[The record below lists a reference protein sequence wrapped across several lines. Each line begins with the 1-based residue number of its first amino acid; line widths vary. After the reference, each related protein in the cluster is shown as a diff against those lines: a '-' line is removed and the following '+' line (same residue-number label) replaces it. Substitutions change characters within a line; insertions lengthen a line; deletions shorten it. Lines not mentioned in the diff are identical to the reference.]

1 MIFLVPDRQILAV
14 LFMPQKQKGEIMK
27 KYILVGG
34 IIILSAHIGTACAA
48 LGTKKCTNITC
59 PNGYG
64 TELSKCANVCNNCP
78 NTKTYSE
85 HSGYVTVTE
94 QTLIWTCPENSQGFL
109 DCGCDTVTYN
119 ACPKG
124 YYGNRD
130 TSVPTCTRCPASG
143 GTYGTTDAPGA
154 RDITECYMPAG
165 TEIKDETGTFS
176 CSDKSYYKK

>member
-27 KYILVGG
+27 KHILVGG
-34 IIILSAHIGTACAA
+34 IIILSAHIGAAYA

-64 TELSKCANVCNNCP
+64 TETNECASVCNNCP

-94 QTLIWTCPENSQGFL
+94 QTLVWTCPESSLGFL
-109 DCGCDTVTYN
+109 DCSCDIITYN

-124 YYGNRD
+124 YYGKRD
-130 TSVPTCTRCPASG
+130 SSVPTCTRCPASG